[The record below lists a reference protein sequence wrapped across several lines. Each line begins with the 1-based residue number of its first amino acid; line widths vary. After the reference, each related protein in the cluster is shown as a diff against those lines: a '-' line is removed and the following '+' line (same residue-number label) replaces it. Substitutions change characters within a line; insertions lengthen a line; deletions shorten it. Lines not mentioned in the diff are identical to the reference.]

1 MTLTRVVNKW
11 RSAWA
16 RQRTKHGLGPSEDK
30 DWNDYVNSITR
41 AEFLE
46 NLLLWESILIDED
59 SNELG

>member
-1 MTLTRVVNKW
+1 M
-11 RSAWA
+11 A
-16 RQRTKHGLGPSEDK
+16 QRLGEATHRPSEDK